1 MTRNEGPGVRAMKV
15 ISLRLVLQT
24 TVFAVVVAAAD
35 SSDGAGTAASSRRDV
50 QGKIEYCMDCHGPSG
65 QGYRGFLTMPRL
77 AGQTTSYLESQ
88 LRAFLEGTR
97 GKNLFIRM
105 ARVHG
110 LNPVTRAALA
120 ARFRELNPPPFGGAP
135 RQLAAAGARI
145 YEEGIPEG
153 NVPAC
158 SACHGPEAQGQD
170 EIPRLAGQLFSYTAK
185 TLSNWGK
192 ERGQNLAS
200 AVMVPIARNLTQ
212 SQIAAI
218 AAYVSY
224 LK

>member
-1 MTRNEGPGVRAMKV
+1 MKV

-24 TVFAVVVAAAD
+24 SVFAVVVAAAD
-35 SSDGAGTAASSRRDV
+35 SSDGAGTAASSRRDI
-50 QGKIEYCMDCHGPSG
+50 QGKIEYCMDCHGQSG

-77 AGQTTSYLESQ
+77 AGQTTGYLESQ
-88 LRAFLEGTR
+88 LRAFLEGKR

-105 ARVHG
+105 AKVHG
-110 LNPVTRAALA
+110 LNPATRAALA

-135 RQLAAAGARI
+135 RHLAAAGARI
-145 YEEGIPEG
+145 YEEGVPEA

-170 EIPRLAGQLFSYTAK
+170 EIPRLAGQLFSYTTK

-192 ERGQNLAS
+192 ERGQNPAS

-218 AAYVSY
+218 AAYVNY

>member
-1 MTRNEGPGVRAMKV
+1 MKSV
-15 ISLRLVLQT
+15 SLRAALQT
-24 TVFAVVVAAAD
+24 IAVGFVVSAAG
-35 SSDGAGTAASSRRDV
+35 SSHGGETAAFSGRDV
-50 QGKIEYCMDCHGPSG
+50 QGKIEYCMDCHGRLG

-77 AGQTTSYLESQ
+77 AGQTPTYLESQ
-88 LRAFLEGTR
+88 LRAFLEGR
-97 GKNLFIRM
+97 RDKGLFLNM

-110 LNPVTRAALA
+110 LSPAMRAALA
-120 ARFRELNPPPFGGAP
+120 ARFKELSPPPFGGAP
-135 RQLAAAGARI
+135 KHLVTTGARI
-145 YEEGIPEG
+145 YEEGVPEA

-158 SACHGPEAQGQD
+158 SACHGPEAVGQN
-170 EIPRLAGQLFSYTAK
+170 EIPRLAGQLYPYTVK
-185 TLSNWGK
+185 TLTNWSR
-192 ERGQNLAS
+192 ERGQGAPNDDTS

>member
-1 MTRNEGPGVRAMKV
+1 MKL
-15 ISLRLVLQT
+15 ISLRLALQT
-24 TVFAVVVAAAD
+24 TVFAVVASAGGAE
-35 SSDGAGTAASSRRDV
+35 GAGADPTLSLGRGNVEA
-50 QGKIEYCMDCHGPSG
+50 KIEYCMDCHGPSG

-77 AGQTTSYLESQ
+77 AGQTTEYLESQ
-88 LRAFLEGTR
+88 LRAFLEGRR

-110 LNPVTRAALA
+110 LNPATRAALA
-120 ARFRELNPPPFGGAP
+120 ARFRKLNPPPFGGAP

>member
-1 MTRNEGPGVRAMKV
+1 MKLM
-15 ISLRLVLQT
+15 SLRLALQT
-24 TVFAVVVAAAD
+24 TVFAVVASAGGAESAGAD
-35 SSDGAGTAASSRRDV
+35 PTMSLGRGNAEA
-50 QGKIEYCMDCHGPSG
+50 KIEYCMDCHGPSG

-77 AGQTTSYLESQ
+77 AGQTTEYLESQ
-88 LRAFLEGTR
+88 LRAFLEGR
-97 GKNLFIRM
+97 RDRNLFIRM

-110 LNPVTRAALA
+110 LNPATRAALA
-120 ARFRELNPPPFGGAP
+120 ARFRQLNPPPFGGAP

-145 YEEGIPEG
+145 YEEGIPEA

-158 SACHGPEAQGQD
+158 LACHGPEAQGQN
-170 EIPRLAGQLFSYTAK
+170 EIPRLAGQLFSYTTK
-185 TLSNWGK
+185 TLSNWSK
-192 ERGQNLAS
+192 ERGQNPAS